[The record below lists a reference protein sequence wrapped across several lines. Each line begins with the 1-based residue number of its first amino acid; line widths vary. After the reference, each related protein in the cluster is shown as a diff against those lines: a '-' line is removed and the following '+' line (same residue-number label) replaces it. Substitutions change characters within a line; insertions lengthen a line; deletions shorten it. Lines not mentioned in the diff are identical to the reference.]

1 MPRRI
6 AACGIAAMHNNS
18 VLPSH
23 PPFLQRPLSVAG
35 IRRAGLLAL
44 ASALLSG
51 CAVGP
56 DFKTPELPAAARGP
70 DYTAS
75 PLPAKTAQAP
85 VAGGTAQEWASGS
98 DIPAQWWAVFHSSQL
113 DELIRSALERSPT
126 LAAAQAT
133 LREAQESLRAQQ
145 GNLQLPRVD
154 AQLGVQR
161 EHASAVQTQ
170 TPGGALLTL
179 FNAQVNVSY
188 TLDLFGGVRRQL
200 EGAQAAVD
208 AQRYQVEAT
217 YLMLTGNLVTTA
229 IREAGLRAQLKA
241 TREVLKAQQDQLGI
255 LEKQF
260 DTGATPKSI
269 VLAQRTQ
276 VAQTLAT
283 LPALEKSLA
292 QTRHQLA
299 VYAGRLPSEPNLP
312 EFDLAS
318 LNLPQTLPLSLPSEL
333 ARQRPDVRA
342 AEALLHQASAQ
353 VGVATANLY
362 PQIQLSASYGS
373 TALQASDLFSTPWT
387 FWSLAAGLTQ
397 PLFHGGALNAQ
408 RRAAIA
414 AYDAAAAQ
422 YRSTLL
428 VAFQNVADALR
439 ALEFDADTLKS
450 QADAEA
456 AARQSLDMSTEQY
469 RNGAVSYVQLLTSQQ
484 AWLQTHT
491 ALVQAQAARYAD
503 TAALFQ
509 ALGGGWWNRGAL
521 ADASIAPATAPNAT
535 PSSTPAT
542 APN

>member
-1 MPRRI
+1 M
-6 AACGIAAMHNNS
+6 S
-18 VLPSH
+18 LPV
-23 PPFLQRPLSVAG
+23 PPHLHRTLLWQQALH
-35 IRRAGLLAL
+35 AGLVTAIGLAL
-44 ASALLSG
+44 AG

-56 DFKTPELPAAARGP
+56 NFRPPELPAAAHGA

-85 VAGGTAQEWASGS
+85 VAGGTAQEWADGS

-113 DELIRSALERSPT
+113 DTLIRSALERSPT

-133 LREAQESLRAQQ
+133 LREAQESLRAKQ
-145 GNLQLPRVD
+145 GSLQLPQVD
-154 AQLGVQR
+154 AQAGAER

-170 TPGGALLTL
+170 TAGGELLTL
-179 FNAQVNVSY
+179 FNAQVNVTY
-188 TLDLFGGVRRQL
+188 NLDLFGGVRRQI
-200 EGAQAAVD
+200 EGARAAVD

-217 YLMLTGNLVTTA
+217 YLTLTGNLVTTA
-229 IREAGLRAQLKA
+229 IKEAGLRAQLKA

-299 VYAGRLPSEPNLP
+299 VYAGRLPSEPGLP

-318 LNLPQTLPLSLPSEL
+318 FNLPQTLPLSLPSKL
-333 ARQRPDVRA
+333 AQQRPDVRA

-373 TALQASDLFSTPWT
+373 SALQTSDLFASPWT

-397 PLFHGGALNAQ
+397 PLFHGGALKAQ
-408 RRAAIA
+408 QRAAIA

-428 VAFQNVADALR
+428 TAFQNVADALR
-439 ALEFDADTLKS
+439 ALLFDADTLKS
-450 QADAEA
+450 QADAEV
-456 AARQSLDMSTEQY
+456 AARQSLDMSTDQY
-469 RNGAVSYVQLLTSQQ
+469 RNGAVSYVQLLTAQQ

-509 ALGGGWWNRGAL
+509 ALGGGWWNRGPL
-521 ADASIAPATAPNAT
+521 ADASVT
-535 PSSTPAT
+535 PTQK
-542 APN
+542 

>member
-1 MPRRI
+1 MKNNNEVTSRSADRRNPQFWSTLRLAGFCALTGMAV
-6 AACGIAAMHNNS
+6 AA
-18 VLPSH
+18 
-23 PPFLQRPLSVAG
+23 
-35 IRRAGLLAL
+35 
-44 ASALLSG
+44 

-56 DFKTPELPAAARGP
+56 DFKAPQLPAAARGT

-85 VAGGTAQEWASGS
+85 VAGGTAQEWAVGS
-98 DIPAQWWAVFHSSQL
+98 DIPARWWAVFHSDQL
-113 DELIRSALERSPT
+113 DDLLRSAFQRSPT

-133 LREAQESLRAQQ
+133 LRQAQESLRAQQ

-154 AQLGVQR
+154 AQLGAER
-161 EHASAVQTQ
+161 EHAAAVQTQ
-170 TPGGALLTL
+170 TPGGQLLTL
-179 FNAQVNVSY
+179 YNAQVNVSY
-188 TLDLFGGVRRQL
+188 TLDLFGGVRRQI
-200 EGAQAAVD
+200 ESAQAEVD
-208 AQRYQVEAT
+208 AQRFQVEGT
-217 YLMLTGNLVTTA
+217 YLMLAGNLVTTA
-229 IREAGLRAQLKA
+229 VREAGLRAQLKA
-241 TREVLKAQQDQLGI
+241 TREVLDAQQRQLEI

-260 DTGATPKSI
+260 EIGATPKSV

-292 QTRHQLA
+292 QARHQLA
-299 VYAGRLPSEPNLP
+299 VYAGRLPGEPGLP
-312 EFDLAS
+312 EFDLANFS
-318 LNLPQTLPLSLPSEL
+318 LPQTLPLSLPSTL

-373 TALQASDLFSTPWT
+373 TALHAGDLFSSPWT

-397 PLFHGGALNAQ
+397 PLFHGDALNAQ

-414 AYDAAAAQ
+414 AFDAAAAQ
-422 YRSTLL
+422 YRGTLL

-439 ALEFDADTLKS
+439 ALQFDADALKS

-456 AARQSLDMSTEQY
+456 AARQSLDMSTDQY

-491 ALVQAQAARYAD
+491 ALAQAQAARYAD

-509 ALGGGWWNRGAL
+509 ALGGGWWNRGPLPDVSA
-521 ADASIAPATAPNAT
+521 AAVQD
-535 PSSTPAT
+535 
-542 APN
+542 

>member
-1 MPRRI
+1 M
-6 AACGIAAMHNNS
+6 S
-18 VLPSH
+18 
-23 PPFLQRPLSVAG
+23 LSV
-35 IRRAGLLAL
+35 ITNPNRTLPWRRARQAGLVTAIGLAM
-44 ASALLSG
+44 AG

-56 DFKTPELPAAARGP
+56 NFKSPELPAAARGP
-70 DYTAS
+70 DYTAT

-85 VAGGTAQEWASGS
+85 VTGGQAQEWVKGS

-113 DELIRSALERSPT
+113 DELIHSALARSPT

-154 AQLGVQR
+154 AQLGAQR
-161 EHASAVQTQ
+161 ERASAVQTQ
-170 TPGGALLTL
+170 TPGGELLTL
-179 FNAQVNVSY
+179 LNAQVNVSY
-188 TLDLFGGVRRQL
+188 TLDLFGGVRRQI

-229 IREAGLRAQLKA
+229 IKEAGLRAQLKA
-241 TREVLKAQQDQLGI
+241 TREVLKAQQGQLGI

-260 DTGATPKSI
+260 HTGATPKSV
-269 VLAQRTQ
+269 VLAQRTE

-283 LPALEKSLA
+283 LPALEKSLS

-299 VYAGRLPSEPNLP
+299 VYAGRLPSEPGLP
-312 EFDLAS
+312 EFDLADLS
-318 LNLPQTLPLSLPSEL
+318 LPQTLPLSLPSEL

-373 TALQASDLFSTPWT
+373 TALQTSDLFTSPWT

-414 AYDAAAAQ
+414 AYDATAAQ
-422 YRSTLL
+422 YRGTLL
-428 VAFQNVADALR
+428 TAFQNVADALR
-439 ALEFDADTLKS
+439 ALQFDADTLKS

-456 AARQSLDMSTEQY
+456 NAKESLDMATQQY
-469 RNGAVSYVQLLTSQQ
+469 RDGAVSYVQLLTAQQ

-491 ALVQAQAARYAD
+491 ALVQSQAARYAD

-509 ALGGGWWNRGAL
+509 ALGGGWWNRGPL
-521 ADASIAPATAPNAT
+521 ADAST
-535 PSSTPAT
+535 TPAQK
-542 APN
+542 